1 MDHVTYHTGAFAFSG
16 RVTGSVAA
24 TFNSL
29 AFGPNHLH
37 KELILDFTN
46 VQAAFANAMVTI
58 ILACRSLRGEG
69 FHIDIV
75 LPRDRRVAHL
85 FRGTGWA
92 HFLSPAT
99 TDLED
104 RVVDRHVPLRAFRTS
119 AEQSALVTRTVDIVL
134 SQTRLGKDL
143 ANGFDWLLQEI
154 SDNVLCHAEARD
166 GGLLQLVTTATHVD
180 VIVADGGR
188 GIPDSMR
195 DINTRLD
202 DCAAVEEAAKQ
213 GVTSKPTTN
222 QGNGLAGTLNVACAS
237 GGQLTITSGRA
248 NIWWDAEG
256 GHRQLLPYQYSG
268 TVVDIR
274 LGRKPFDARVA
285 LALGGN
291 LTERDGH
298 IEFEYWDDTERAFRI
313 KLRKEQGGVASRQA
327 GSALRTK
334 IENIIEHDPQT
345 GIIIDWEGIER
356 LPSSSFVD
364 EAFAKLR
371 LGLGADR
378 YREIL
383 RHQSDSEEIRWA
395 VSNALSKRPA

>member
-1 MDHVTYHTGAFAFSG
+1 
-16 RVTGSVAA
+16 
-24 TFNSL
+24 
-29 AFGPNHLH
+29 
-37 KELILDFTN
+37 
-46 VQAAFANAMVTI
+46 
-58 ILACRSLRGEG
+58 
-69 FHIDIV
+69 
-75 LPRDRRVAHL
+75 
-85 FRGTGWA
+85 
-92 HFLSPAT
+92 
-99 TDLED
+99 
-104 RVVDRHVPLRAFRTS
+104 
-119 AEQSALVTRTVDIVL
+119 
-134 SQTRLGKDL
+134 
-143 ANGFDWLLQEI
+143 
-154 SDNVLCHAEARD
+154 
-166 GGLLQLVTTATHVD
+166 
-180 VIVADGGR
+180 
-188 GIPDSMR
+188 
-195 DINTRLD
+195 
-202 DCAAVEEAAKQ
+202 
-213 GVTSKPTTN
+213 
-222 QGNGLAGTLNVACAS
+222 
-237 GGQLTITSGRA
+237 
-248 NIWWDAEG
+248 
-256 GHRQLLPYQYSG
+256 
-268 TVVDIR
+268 
-274 LGRKPFDARVA
+274 VA